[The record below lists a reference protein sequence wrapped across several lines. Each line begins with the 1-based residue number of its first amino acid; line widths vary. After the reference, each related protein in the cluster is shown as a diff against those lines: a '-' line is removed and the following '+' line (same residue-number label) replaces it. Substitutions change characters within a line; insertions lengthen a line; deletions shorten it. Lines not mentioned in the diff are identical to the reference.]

1 MDLLVTGYIRSAHGL
16 DGFVKVESASG
27 EVAHFA
33 DLEEVTLRAKGSE
46 GPGKRYEVE
55 AAEGSS
61 ALLLLKFKG
70 IDTPEAARALS
81 GLQVL
86 VPRDKACPLE
96 EDEWYVEDL
105 CQCSLVYE
113 GNPIGRIA
121 GVMEGGAGDLLE
133 VILSEGSNPESSG
146 GKTCLIPMKN
156 EFIGKVD
163 LKSKTV
169 ELMHRWILE
178 Q

>member
-1 MDLLVTGYIRSAHGL
+1 MDSMVTGYVRSAHGL

-33 DLEEVTLRAKGSE
+33 DLDGVMLRFRGAE
-46 GPGKRYEVE
+46 PCETRYEIE
-55 AAEGSS
+55 AVEGSS
-61 ALLLLKFKG
+61 SLLLVKFRG
-70 IDTPEAARALS
+70 IETPEQAKQLAGAEIR
-81 GLQVL
+81 

-96 EDEWYVEDL
+96 EGEWYVDDL

-113 GNPIGRIA
+113 GNPIGRITT
-121 GVMEGGAGDLLE
+121 VMEGGAGDLLE
-133 VILSEGSNPESSG
+133 VTLSEGSNPDQSG
-146 GKTCLIPMKN
+146 GKTRLIPMRN

-163 LKSKTV
+163 LESKTV

-178 Q
+178 